1 MNEHNTISPAT
12 HQHNRSKT
20 TGVCMDAYSNDHWLE
35 LLLNLSHY
43 IDSRISPAGTHS
55 ARVAHWSR
63 LTASLLNC
71 SEEEVRKID
80 LAAKLHDVGK
90 IGVPEKVL
98 AKAGPLTEQE
108 WVLIKLHPVVGGNIV
123 RATHINSGVDAM
135 ILCHQEKFDGTGYPF
150 GLRGREIPLGA
161 RILAVVDAYDAM
173 TNDRVY
179 RRARS
184 HEEAIHELRTLEGQH
199 FDPEIVRAF
208 FEVVKSNPSGN
219 GSSRNGKK
227 NGSGG

>member
-1 MNEHNTISPAT
+1 
-12 HQHNRSKT
+12 
-20 TGVCMDAYSNDHWLE
+20 MDAYANEHWLE
-35 LLLNLSHY
+35 LLLNLSQY
-43 IDSRISPAGTHS
+43 IDSRISPTGTHS
-55 ARVAHWSR
+55 ARVAYWSR

-71 SEEEVRKID
+71 SEEDVRKID
-80 LAAKLHDVGK
+80 LAAQLHDVGK

-108 WVLIKLHPVVGGNIV
+108 WVYMKLHPVVGGNIV
-123 RATHINSGVDAM
+123 RATRINSGVDIM
-135 ILCHQEKFDGTGYPF
+135 ILCHQEKYDGTGYPF
-150 GLRGREIPLGA
+150 GLCGREIPLGA

-199 FDPEIVRAF
+199 FDPEVVRAF
-208 FEVVKSNPSGN
+208 IEVVRCNPSEN
-219 GSSRNGKK
+219 GSRRNGKK
-227 NGSGG
+227 NGNGSR